1 MNSLI
6 ANSGIHFIVKEL
18 VFNPDDPVLLPNG
31 ANLRYTFMEEHNF
44 ITNKIEFDLCCPI
57 SGYYIPSSVV
67 RSSDL
72 SDKLPN
78 GAIKLDGGGVP
89 VVRADVQPVMCR
101 SYQTGA
107 PQLIN
112 INSLQSLQ
120 VNVPGSDDTTQKIS
134 AFEALLGVWLPM
146 PMFEEG
152 GGVSMN
158 YPTSWCRLKI
168 ERVGEPAKDGKCR
181 YRFIW
186 AFDTNLASDMVKARY
201 RPMFFQGDGDKK
213 YSLCNRADYLLS
225 FLSIG
230 DDQDSSVTDYIQSKL
245 GLNLNQIAQHK
256 YKFIGYF
263 IYLINYLRLSG
274 CAPEITLYKPNKQTE
289 IPVDLSV
296 DIGNSRTCA
305 ILFERGNFR
314 DARPLR
320 LRDLSEPWR
329 TYSESFDMR
338 IVFRKADFGNDLIS
352 ADDVFNWKS
361 IVRVGNEAARL
372 IRRSKKHDGVARTTT
387 HYSSPKRY
395 LWDGKKYSGV
405 WNFLVMDNDPTHIE
419 VNPQVFIKNFTD
431 YFDECGNFTGS
442 RRSFNLAQAE
452 DDCGCKFSRKSLMT
466 FVMAEILQ
474 HAIVE
479 INSPEYRRIRGSVNC
494 RRYVRNIIV
503 TCPTAMPEAEQKAL
517 RDSVKNAVQLL
528 QTTDPNIALQ
538 AKVVPDMD
546 NPLLLL
552 QADGSANRGWY
563 YDEALASQLVYLYAE
578 ADRYNKDCAK
588 FIELKGH
595 ARPEDIMRGY
605 DRKSLTVGSVD
616 IGAGTTDVIISKYKY
631 SGRNNLTPEP
641 LYWDSFYLAGDDIM
655 KSIIA
660 NQIIE
665 GPIRDDANLGCIRSA
680 LEYRLMRMTDEE
692 LMSLPILRNPAKNN
706 LVQDVRDIANSINKT
721 ERDRRVKGLV
731 SNIMRNYFGVDN
743 AMQDV
748 QTRNCRNDFNVQ
760 VSMHIAQTFLQFL
773 VEKRS
778 AGLFSYKDIFADNE
792 PSEHLLEHFK
802 EHFGFDFRDLSWRF
816 EPEET
821 REQVRDVMQEMMRRL
836 SVVMKKYDCDIIL
849 LSGRP
854 CALDV
859 ITELFV
865 MYYPVSPD
873 RLIRLGQY
881 RVGEWFPCANEQGY
895 FRDQKAIVAVGAM
908 VGYLASIKGGELII
922 DFTQIGSKMKSTAK
936 YVGEYESKSQEGFV
950 KTSLLTPKKG
960 MSVIDTN
967 NFPLV
972 LGCKQYD
979 SIGYSARPLYVIYDK
994 SKVNRRLR
1002 ITLQRDFLLNRE
1014 EITIDDITDEM
1025 GNNIRPE
1032 EIELVQQSIVPEKD
1046 GDDNPKSCYWLD
1058 KGEFN
1063 LSLNK

>member
-72 SDKLPN
+72 FDKLPN

-107 PQLIN
+107 SQLIN

-158 YPTSWCRLKI
+158 YPISWCRLKI

-186 AFDTNLASDMVKARY
+186 AFDTNLASDMIKARY
-201 RPMFFQGDGDKK
+201 RPMFFEGDGDKK

-230 DDQDSSVTDYIQSKL
+230 DDHDSSVAIYIRSKL
-245 GLNLNQIAQHK
+245 GINIDQIAQHK

-274 CAPEITLYKPNKQTE
+274 CAPEITLFKPNQQSE

-305 ILFERGNFR
+305 MLFERGSF
-314 DARPLR
+314 DKAKPLC

-329 TYSESFDMR
+329 TYSNSFDMR
-338 IVFRKADFGNDLIS
+338 IVFRKADFGNDLVS
-352 ADDVFNWKS
+352 TEDVFNWKS
-361 IVRVGNEAARL
+361 IVRVGNEAAHL
-372 IRRSKKHDGVARTTT
+372 IRKPNHRDAQAETTT

-395 LWDGKKYSGV
+395 LWDGKKYSGA
-405 WNFLVMDNDPTHIE
+405 WSFLRLADDPTNIE
-419 VNPQVFIKNFTD
+419 VAKGIFMKDFTD
-431 YFDECGNFTGS
+431 YFDECGNFTGARRLLNLAQTQEGCKYS
-442 RRSFNLAQAE
+442 RRS
-452 DDCGCKFSRKSLMT
+452 LMA
-466 FVMAEILQ
+466 FVMVEILQ
-474 HAIVE
+474 HAIVQ
-479 INSPEYRRIRGSVNC
+479 INSPQYRKEKGSGNC

-517 RDSVKNAVQLL
+517 RDSVKNAVKLL
-528 QTTDPNIALQ
+528 QTTDPNIALR
-538 AKVVPDMD
+538 ANVVPDMED

-552 QADGSANRGWY
+552 QADGEENRGWY

-605 DRKSLTVGSVD
+605 ERKSLTVGSVD

-641 LYWDSFYLAGDDIM
+641 LYWDSFYLAGDDIL
-655 KSIIA
+655 KSIIEK
-660 NQIIE
+660 QIIE

-692 LMSLPILRNPAKNN
+692 LMSLPILRHDAPVYLQK
-706 LVQDVRDIANSINKT
+706 DVKDIANSINKT
-721 ERDRRVKGLV
+721 ERDRRVRGLA
-731 SNIMRNYFGVDN
+731 SNIMLNYFGSDN
-743 AMQDV
+743 AVQDNE
-748 QTRNCRNDFNVQ
+748 TKICRNDFNVQ

-778 AGLFSYKDIFADNE
+778 AGLYSYKDIFADNE
-792 PSEHLLEHFK
+792 PSEYLLEHFK
-802 EHFGFDFRDLSWRF
+802 KHFGFDFRDLSWRF
-816 EPEET
+816 EPEEV
-821 REQVRDVMQEMMRRL
+821 EAQVRNVMKEMMRRL
-836 SVVMKKYDCDIIL
+836 SIVMKKYDCDIIL

-881 RVGEWFPCANEQGY
+881 HVGRWYPGANDEGY
-895 FRDQKAIVAVGAM
+895 FVDQKSIVAVGAM
-908 VGYLASIKGGELII
+908 VGYLASIRGGELII

-936 YVGEYESKSQEGFV
+936 YVGEYKSQSQEGFV
-950 KTSLLTPKKG
+950 ETSLLTPKKG

-1032 EIELVQQSIVPEKD
+1032 EIELVQQSIVPEID
-1046 GDDNPKSCYWLD
+1046 AEGNPESCYWLD

>member
-78 GAIKLDGGGVP
+78 GAVKLDGGGVP

-201 RPMFFQGDGDKK
+201 RPMFFEGDGDKK

-230 DDQDSSVTDYIQSKL
+230 DDQDSSITDYIQSKL

-274 CAPEITLYKPNKQTE
+274 CAPEITLFKPNKQSE

-314 DARPLR
+314 DARPLC

-329 TYSESFDMR
+329 TYSKSFDMR

-442 RRSFNLAQAE
+442 RKSFNLAQTE

-517 RDSVKNAVQLL
+517 RDSVKNAVELL

-546 NPLLLL
+546 NPSLLL

-578 ADRYNKDCAK
+578 AHRYNKDCAK

-595 ARPEDIMRGY
+595 TRPEDIMRGY

-692 LMSLPILRNPAKNN
+692 LMSLPILRNPAKNY

-731 SNIMRNYFGVDN
+731 SNIMRNYFGVDD

-778 AGLFSYKDIFADNE
+778 AGLYSYKDIFADNE

-821 REQVRDVMQEMMRRL
+821 KEQVRDVMQEMMRRL

-881 RVGEWFPCANEQGY
+881 RVGEWFPCANNEGY
-895 FRDQKAIVAVGAM
+895 FVDQKSIVAVGAM

-936 YVGEYESKSQEGFV
+936 YVGEYKSQSQEGFV
-950 KTSLLTPKKG
+950 ETSLLTPKKG

-994 SKVNRRLR
+994 SDVNRRLR

-1025 GNNIRPE
+1025 GNNVRPE
-1032 EIELVQQSIVPEKD
+1032 EIELVQQSIVPEID
-1046 GDDNPKSCYWLD
+1046 AEGNPESCYWLD